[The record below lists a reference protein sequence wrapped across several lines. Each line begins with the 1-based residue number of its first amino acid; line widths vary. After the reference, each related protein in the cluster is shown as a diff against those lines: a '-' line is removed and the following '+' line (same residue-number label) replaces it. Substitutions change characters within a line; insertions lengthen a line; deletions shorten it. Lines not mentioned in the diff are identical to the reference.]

1 MLYMERQG
9 LLIFD
14 IVGEVFLVR
23 YGLIK
28 SFRNLLY
35 VCFFFNVLILS
46 RISFETVISTNLS
59 DIIKKK
65 KKVGIKKR

>member
-14 IVGEVFLVR
+14 MVGEVFLVR

-28 SFRNLLY
+28 SFRNLL
-35 VCFFFNVLILS
+35 
-46 RISFETVISTNLS
+46 
-59 DIIKKK
+59 
-65 KKVGIKKR
+65 